1 MTSIDLWYNKLWWLF
16 CTQPYQELLLVWLT
30 DGMFWYY
37 VIKCQC
43 ILVELLIYKPFES
56 KRLIKIVK
64 RRSNQM
70 LINKLQNKHIELLS
84 DSNYVTK
91 YASFLDDTCDY
102 IYYLVTY
109 SNDSFT
115 EKCNRLINF
124 VAIKI

>member
-1 MTSIDLWYNKLWWLF
+1 MVVLYSALSRVAVGMVNWWNVLILRYQMSMHSSWTFDLQ
-16 CTQPYQELLLVWLT
+16 TVWIETT
-30 DGMFWYY
+30 D
-37 VIKCQC
+37 KD
-43 ILVELLIYKPFES
+43 
-56 KRLIKIVK
+56 RAK